1 MKFLDDIKNLFKSK
15 TTYEK
20 KLINVIGYSPN
31 DINLFYEALT
41 HRSIKNSPKH
51 NERLE
56 YLGDAIFGSVIAEM
70 LYIAFPDQDEGFL
83 TQTRSKIVSRKT
95 LNKLALDIQ
104 LNTLLKH
111 QASSNHSIY
120 GNALEALIGAIFL
133 DKGYDFTAKFIEDK
147 LIEPHINLQQL
158 VKKVVSYKGLILE
171 WGQANKK
178 QIKFRL
184 IDSFGKD
191 HEKTY
196 EVMIMIDNK
205 NKGHAVGTSI
215 KRAEEQAAKEA
226 YKELTHS

>member
-1 MKFLDDIKNLFKSK
+1 MKFLDDIKNLFKPK

-70 LYIAFPDQDEGFL
+70 LYNAFPDQDEGFL

-111 QASSNHSIY
+111 QASSNRSIY

-133 DKGYDFTAKFIEDK
+133 DKGYAFTAKFIEDK

-158 VKKVVSYKGLILE
+158 VKKVVSYKGILLE

-205 NKGHAVGTSI
+205 NKGRAVGTSI

>member
-1 MKFLDDIKNLFKSK
+1 MKFLDDIKNLFKPK

-20 KLINVIGYSPN
+20 KLINVIGYNPN

-41 HRSIKNSPKH
+41 HRSIKYSPKH

-70 LYIAFPDQDEGFL
+70 LYNAFPDQDEGFL

-111 QASSNHSIY
+111 QASSNRSIY

-133 DKGYDFTAKFIEDK
+133 DKGYAFTSKFIEDK

-158 VKKVVSYKGLILE
+158 VKKVVSYKGIILE

-205 NKGHAVGTSI
+205 NKGRAVGTSI

>member
-70 LYIAFPDQDEGFL
+70 LYNAFPDQDEGFL

-111 QASSNHSIY
+111 QASSNRSIY

-133 DKGYDFTAKFIEDK
+133 DKGYAFTAKFIEDK

-158 VKKVVSYKGLILE
+158 VKKVVSYKGIILE

-205 NKGHAVGTSI
+205 NKGRAVGTSI

>member
-1 MKFLDDIKNLFKSK
+1 MKFLDDIKNLFKPK

-70 LYIAFPDQDEGFL
+70 LYNAFPDQDEGFL

-111 QASSNHSIY
+111 QASSNRSIY

-133 DKGYDFTAKFIEDK
+133 DKGYAFTAKFIEDK

-158 VKKVVSYKGLILE
+158 VKKVVSYKGIILE

-205 NKGHAVGTSI
+205 NKGRAVGTSI